1 MTCASPTHRKSYVND
16 AMLPKPGRV
25 RRQLNRVVDQ
35 IAFGLIKH
43 CLSRSHHQRF
53 DGEELARYATEW
65 AGAGVSQYYA
75 LTDFPESEANANLLK
90 KQLHDFRPRF
100 ELFLDS
106 PIRGSHPENNRFWL
120 DFHLAKPIDQAPV
133 FVILHGWR
141 SVSVKGYH
149 QVCRRLNELGINAII
164 THLPYHFS
172 RTPKQ
177 TFSGELAISA
187 DLVRSGNGLRHG
199 VLEMRWLC
207 QQLKRLGAP
216 SFGLWGTSYGGWIG
230 AMTAVVEPQL
240 DAVLMLEPPVEIE
253 KIFWDIPLFEK
264 LTGHLRINGVS
275 RKPIQHLFDLV
286 TPYKHALKID
296 PERVVILGSLYD
308 SIATPHSLQ
317 LLHKRWPGT
326 HLEIFPYAHISYKLH
341 LAAIELFEE
350 KLLPAISTR
359 NPETKTLHGEKFQT
373 IP

>member
-1 MTCASPTHRKSYVND
+1 MTRADSKIRKSYINN
-16 AMLPKPGRV
+16 AALPEPGRV
-25 RRQLNRVVDQ
+25 RKQLNRVVDQ

-43 CLSRSHHQRF
+43 CLSRAHHQRF
-53 DGEELARYATEW
+53 DAEELARYATEW
-65 AGAGVSQYYA
+65 AGAGVSQFYA
-75 LTDFPESEANANLLK
+75 LPDFPESEANAKLLRENLARFK
-90 KQLHDFRPRF
+90 PRF
-100 ELFLDS
+100 DVSLQS
-106 PIRGSHPENNRFWL
+106 PLRGGHPENNRFWL
-120 DFHLAKPIDQAPV
+120 DFHLAKPIDQAPI

-172 RTPKQ
+172 RKPKES
-177 TFSGELAISA
+177 FNGELAISA

-207 QQLKRLGAP
+207 QQLKKLGAP

-253 KIFWDIPLFEK
+253 KIFWGIPLFEK
-264 LTGHLRINGVS
+264 LTGHLQNKGVS

-296 PERVVILGSLYD
+296 PKRIVILGSLYD
-308 SIATPHSLQ
+308 NIATPRSLQ
-317 LLHKRWPGT
+317 LLHQRWPGT

-341 LAAIELFEE
+341 LAAMELFEE
-350 KLLPAISTR
+350 KLLPQLG
-359 NPETKTLHGEKFQT
+359 N
-373 IP
+373 